1 MERTQ
6 SKWLPAAAMK
16 TALFGVWMVLYWLS
30 WSAYNLNVLDRR
42 LYWKGNLVILT
53 VYAILL
59 WVLSSLYGAW
69 KLESLRGSEL
79 VYSQTLSL
87 VMVNTITYLQISLMQ
102 SEMVTTAYMIRLTGL
117 QVMAG
122 IVWTLICGWIF
133 ARIYPPRR
141 VLFVYDGRSAEE
153 LLRKLRSRSDRYDVC
168 EEIHISAGIDAVL
181 DRTKEFDSIIICDVR
196 TAQRKELVKY
206 CFANSIQVFFT
217 SKILDVIVRSAQPVH
232 LFDTPLL
239 LCRNGGLS
247 PGQRLIK
254 RTSDIILA
262 LFGLVVTFPLMLL
275 VALAI
280 RLEDRGPIF
289 FSQTRLTENGKV
301 YNMYKFRSMLVN
313 AERDG
318 PARLA
323 SKRDKRVTKVGWI
336 IRRLRID
343 ELPQLI
349 NILKGDMS
357 IVGPRPERPE
367 LAAGICEEMPEFSY
381 RLKVKAGLTGYAQ
394 VMGKYNTTPYDKLK
408 LDLTYIENYS
418 ILLDLQII
426 LMTVK
431 ILFMPHSTEGVEEN
445 KQSTK

>member
-168 EEIHISAGIDAVL
+168 EEIHISAGIDAEIGRAHV
-181 DRTKEFDSIIICDVR
+181 
-196 TAQRKELVKY
+196 
-206 CFANSIQVFFT
+206 
-217 SKILDVIVRSAQPVH
+217 
-232 LFDTPLL
+232 
-239 LCRNGGLS
+239 
-247 PGQRLIK
+247 
-254 RTSDIILA
+254 
-262 LFGLVVTFPLMLL
+262 
-275 VALAI
+275 
-280 RLEDRGPIF
+280 
-289 FSQTRLTENGKV
+289 
-301 YNMYKFRSMLVN
+301 
-313 AERDG
+313 
-318 PARLA
+318 
-323 SKRDKRVTKVGWI
+323 
-336 IRRLRID
+336 
-343 ELPQLI
+343 
-349 NILKGDMS
+349 
-357 IVGPRPERPE
+357 
-367 LAAGICEEMPEFSY
+367 
-381 RLKVKAGLTGYAQ
+381 
-394 VMGKYNTTPYDKLK
+394 
-408 LDLTYIENYS
+408 
-418 ILLDLQII
+418 
-426 LMTVK
+426 
-431 ILFMPHSTEGVEEN
+431 
-445 KQSTK
+445 